1 MCFSS
6 YIAQFSRWRRRCSA
20 RCCRFPNHSRIHYW
34 NYLVW
39 SLQRQPLL
47 WNFCMSAFIFAA
59 RLVGQGKLING
70 YLTYYRLMFIYPST
84 KSPCFLS
91 FNQYAEVLEAAS
103 KYAVEPTIE
112 ALRTLLLSPRID
124 VERNSTLIRPS
135 LAESDPLRAFAI
147 ATSMGWRA
155 EIIHCSTLTL
165 RVNLNTAPSSSELE
179 NMPTKYY
186 RWLGELH
193 EERRAF
199 FRRLFEEFD
208 DEPSEYRVKKCKECG
223 EDPLSSWWDEYIK
236 RATTSV
242 SSRPLGDRVF
252 DLSMLFPPE
261 QDFDDGRCM
270 ACPSTAIP
278 LNTLYALSKLQN
290 KHGKKKDSIRHK
302 FVSNT

>member
-1 MCFSS
+1 MSPV
-6 YIAQFSRWRRRCSA
+6 FSRDDADFRLRSSDNVL
-20 RCCRFPNHSRIHYW
+20 F
-34 NYLVW
+34 LVHR
-39 SLQRQPLL
+39 SILSMASEVFSTMLSVPQPLQNSL
-47 WNFCMSAFIFAA
+47 LELPCVELAETAIT
-59 RLVGQGKLING
+59 LEL
-70 YLTYYRLMFIYPST
+70 LLMFIYPST